1 VPEQR
6 TRVRE
11 QGLTGARNSNAEFIL
26 SAICSAITSGGKP
39 ANARLVAAASATRVR
54 FGPAISCRSS
64 GPTSSNS
71 SPNMPSGCRMRRR
84 EAISSPSR
92 PRFRRRIDL
101 TS

>member
-39 ANARLVAAASATRVR
+39 ANARLVAAAIRDTRVLKT
-54 FGPAISCRSS
+54 FLGGTEIYDSAAA
-64 GPTSSNS
+64 
-71 SPNMPSGCRMRRR
+71 SPQ
-84 EAISSPSR
+84 AR
-92 PRFRRRIDL
+92 P
-101 TS
+101 